1 MENVQEKSLFDD
13 LVSFDEPIEI
23 ETDEQVEI
31 DRSED
36 IDSSDVQSDEIEDRE
51 DDTDETVESVS
62 EDNEEETDG
71 RVEALYELLIENRV
85 IAKQND
91 FKPTLDNL
99 QGVLENL
106 PEQYFL
112 KAAEELHPDARE
124 IAKALFYLGENATK
138 EEIVKMLDSTDY
150 TPTVNLDDED
160 SAYNY
165 LESRLKDTKG
175 FKDKAYLTK
184 YLNTL
189 KDEDTLVD
197 AAKQL
202 YNEELQEA
210 EQSKQSKL
218 EQLKQQKV
226 QREQQVKQFYQSI
239 TDELNTLPWQQDKK
253 KQVIEYLQPNNV
265 ERINSMI
272 QTSPKA
278 IIQLADI
285 YSRFNVDTKEFDLS
299 DFELKTDSK
308 KNNMMKDNAKK
319 AKLDSI
325 LSKVKSGKSNSGD
338 SSPKGF
344 FSQFEKTN

>member
-13 LVSFDEPIEI
+13 LVSFDEPINVELDEQA
-23 ETDEQVEI
+23 ETDR
-31 DRSED
+31 DED
-36 IDSSDVQSDEIEDRE
+36 IDNSDIQTDEIEDRE
-51 DDTDETVESVS
+51 EDTNDTDESVS

-85 IAKQND
+85 IAKQKD
-91 FKPTLDNL
+91 FKPTLENL

-138 EEIVKMLDSTDY
+138 DEIIKMLDGDY
-150 TPTVNLDDED
+150 TPNIDLDDED

-165 LESRLKDTKG
+165 LESKLKDTKP
-175 FKDKAYLTK
+175 FKDKNYLKK
-184 YLNTL
+184 YLDTL
-189 KDEDTLVD
+189 RDDNELVD
-197 AAKQL
+197 AAKKL
-202 YNEELQEA
+202 YEDELGEV
-210 EQSKQSKL
+210 EQSKQSRL

-226 QREQQVKQFYQSI
+226 QKEEQVKQFYQNI
-239 TDELNTLPWQQDKK
+239 TSELNALPWEQSKK
-253 KQVIEYLQPNNV
+253 KQVIEHLQPDKV
-265 ERINSMI
+265 ESINSLI
-272 QTSPKA
+272 QSSPKA

-299 DFELKTDSK
+299 DYELKMESK
-308 KNNMMKDNAKK
+308 KNNAMKDNAKK

-325 LSKVKSGKSNSGD
+325 LSKVKSGKNNSGD

-344 FSQFEKTN
+344 FSQFEKTD